1 VTALHVRQTVSRQA
15 QKQQHHWAVLVR
27 LIVGR
32 ATAVAVVVVGVGCLG
47 VFTTSLL
54 GLLELG
60 VCRCV
65 RWLMSFLS
73 CFVRV
78 LGVGVVMG

>member
-1 VTALHVRQTVSRQA
+1 VRWTVARA
-15 QKQQHHWAVLVR
+15 MGVV
-27 LIVGR
+27 VG
-32 ATAVAVVVVGVGCLG
+32 VVGVGCLG
-47 VFTTSLL
+47 VSMTLLL

-65 RWLMSFLS
+65 RWLMSTLS
-73 CFVRV
+73 SSVRV